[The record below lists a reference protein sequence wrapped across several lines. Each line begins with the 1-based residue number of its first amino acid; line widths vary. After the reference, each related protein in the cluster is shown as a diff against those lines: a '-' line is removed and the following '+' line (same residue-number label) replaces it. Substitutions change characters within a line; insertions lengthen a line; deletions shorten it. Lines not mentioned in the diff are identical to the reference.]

1 MATPKKKTK
10 PKSVVKSKNPF
21 AYNYKHWLQHLEDRI
36 AALEKK
42 AKG

>member
-10 PKSVVKSKNPF
+10 PKKTKEAVPFSKTK
-21 AYNYKHWLQHLEDRI
+21 AWIKALDARVT
-36 AALEKK
+36 ALEKK